1 MNEVINENI
10 SKNTDQTVNAAPDRF
25 APVPPA
31 PEKKPFAANRA
42 EIAFAFLSYVA
53 AYFYVLLWFNDLGY
67 SDEPRILWRVL
78 PVAVFA
84 ACAVLILNRGKK
96 KSAESWFWL
105 ACFVSL
111 VAAFAFRLHGVWDE
125 PQLFLLI
132 HACLIWW
139 TLSHSGKLLEG
150 VSSRFLPVD
159 GTNGLIIIPFRN
171 FFLRIRCVFHGISRW
186 IKRSKK
192 GANLLWTALA
202 VLLAVALFAAAAGL
216 LMQADSNFA
225 QSLDRIL
232 RHLEPDEEVIV
243 YVLCSLPVGAYIF
256 GLIGGSVRMEEEFL
270 RREKSASERFLAAIR
285 RVPAGFWAA
294 VILLFS
300 ALYVAF
306 FALQTSYFLGAFT
319 HTLPEGFIVS
329 RYAREGFFELCRV
342 MAINFALLWLVTRM
356 SEKDTKNSRL
366 LKFCCLLLLFES
378 LLFAVIAAS
387 KIILYVSDL
396 GWTPKRIQS
405 LWLVGVLAAACLA
418 WGIHLISGKKTFKPW
433 LMLSAGTLCVLAFLG
448 TAA

>member
-1 MNEVINENI
+1 MNETANEQINAY
-10 SKNTDQTVNAAPDRF
+10 TAGTAAFQGTLP
-25 APVPPA
+25 ASGA
-31 PEKKPFAANRA
+31 PEQTARKPFAADSR
-42 EIAFAFLSYVA
+42 EIAFAFFSYIA
-53 AYFYVLLWFNDLGY
+53 AYFYVLLWFNDLGQTD
-67 SDEPRILWRVL
+67 SSVIPWRVL

-84 ACAVLILNRGKK
+84 VSAVLVLNRGKK
-96 KSAESWFWL
+96 ASAESWFWL
-105 ACFVSL
+105 ACFISL
-111 VAAFAFRLHGVWDE
+111 VAAFTFRLYGVWDE

-139 TLSHSGKLLEG
+139 VLSRSGKLLEG
-150 VSSRFLPVD
+150 ASSRFLPVD
-159 GTNGLIIIPFRN
+159 GTNGLFIIPFRH
-171 FFLRIRCVFHGISRW
+171 FFLRIRCAAHGIALRL
-186 IKRSKK
+186 KRSRK

-232 RHLEPDEEVIV
+232 RHLEPDGEVIAYFV
-243 YVLCSLPVGAYIF
+243 MSLPVGAYLF
-256 GLIGGSVRMEEEFL
+256 GLIGGSVRTEEAFL
-270 RREKSASERFLAAIR
+270 AREKNAAERFLAAIR

-300 ALYVAF
+300 CLYIAF

-356 SEKDTKNSRL
+356 SEKDTDSSRL
-366 LKFCCLLLLFES
+366 LKICCLLLLFES

-387 KIILYVSDL
+387 KIILYISDL

-418 WGIHLISGKKTFKPW
+418 WGIHLVSGKKTFKPW
-433 LMLSAGTLCVLAFLG
+433 LMLAAGTLCVLAFL
-448 TAA
+448 

>member
-1 MNEVINENI
+1 MNEVV
-10 SKNTDQTVNAAPDRF
+10 NTNVSEEMDRAVNAGPEHF
-25 APVPPA
+25 AHDPQA
-31 PEKKPFAANRA
+31 PEKKPFTAGST
-42 EIAFAFLSYVA
+42 EIAFAFLSYAA
-53 AYFYVLLWFNDLGY
+53 AYFYVLLWFNDLG
-67 SDEPRILWRVL
+67 SPDKGGLLWRVF
-78 PVAVFA
+78 PVAVYA
-84 ACAVLILNRGKK
+84 VCAVLILNRGRKAK
-96 KSAESWFWL
+96 AESWFWL

-111 VAAFAFRLHGVWDE
+111 VAAFAFRLNGVWDE

-150 VSSRFLPVD
+150 ESSRFLPVD
-159 GTNGLIIIPFRN
+159 GTNGLIIIPFRH
-171 FFLRIRCVFHGISRW
+171 FFLRIRCVFHGIGRW
-186 IKRSKK
+186 MKRSRK
-192 GANLLWTALA
+192 GASLLWTAFA

-243 YVLCSLPVGAYIF
+243 CVLCSLPVGAYIF
-256 GLIGGSVRMEEEFL
+256 GLVGGSVRTEEDFL
-270 RREKSASERFLAAIR
+270 GREKNAAERFLAAIR

-366 LKFCCLLLLFES
+366 LKICCLLLLFES

-418 WGIHLISGKKTFKPW
+418 WGIHLVFGKKTFRPW
-433 LMLSAGTLCVLAFLG
+433 LMLSAGTLCVLTFLG
-448 TAA
+448 TTA